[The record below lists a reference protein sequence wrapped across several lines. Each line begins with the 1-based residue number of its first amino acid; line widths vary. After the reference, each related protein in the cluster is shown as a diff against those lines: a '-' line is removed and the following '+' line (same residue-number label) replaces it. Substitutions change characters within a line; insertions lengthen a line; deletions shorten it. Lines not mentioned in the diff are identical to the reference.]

1 MEIYEILVIIFATS
15 SGLVCIYSLISAY
28 LLFSSVTRLSAGEE
42 FTRLVTALYITVLIG
57 FIYTLWNLLTQ
68 LKIIEA
74 TNPLV
79 SVFFSNLLISVF
91 FVMLAYLAFLTKQMS
106 AKFGFKS
113 VGDEI
118 KNHLQTQKATTKK
131 VKRRKR

>member
-68 LKIIEA
+68 LKIIEVD
-74 TNPLV
+74 NPLV
-79 SVFFSNLLISVF
+79 TVFFSNLLISVF

-106 AKFGFKS
+106 AKFGFKN

-118 KNHLQTQKATTKK
+118 KNHLETQKAVSKK

>member
-42 FTRLVTALYITVLIG
+42 FTKLVTALYITVLVG
-57 FIYTLWNLLTQ
+57 FIYTLWNLLTE
-68 LKIIEA
+68 LGVIEV
-74 TNPLV
+74 TNTLA
-79 SVFFSNLLISVF
+79 SILFSNILISVF

-106 AKFGFKS
+106 ARFGFKV

-118 KNHLQTQKATTKK
+118 KNHLKGQK
-131 VKRRKR
+131 VKRKKR